1 MILLRTR
8 EIKMIMLKNAFMQNA
23 EKSSHVQI
31 YGDPFV
37 RDLGNGYT
45 QPANC
50 LINSTSIKSM

>member
-1 MILLRTR
+1 
-8 EIKMIMLKNAFMQNA
+8 MIMLKMLSCKMLKNGQNA

>member
-1 MILLRTR
+1 MLSCKL
-8 EIKMIMLKNAFMQNA
+8 LKNGQNA